1 MDEQAQEAGFQVRD
15 RRRQTG
21 EGPPGAD
28 ERARPAPPGAA
39 PTPPSAAAPRT
50 PPERSLVGFFVML
63 AGIAMAG
70 LEGIADPAIGRGQRD
85 LGQTAEIIDTLMLL
99 REKTEG
105 HRSAEESHTLEAL
118 IYDLQ
123 IRYVEARGRPG

>member
-1 MDEQAQEAGFQVRD
+1 
-15 RRRQTG
+15 
-21 EGPPGAD
+21 
-28 ERARPAPPGAA
+28 
-39 PTPPSAAAPRT
+39 
-50 PPERSLVGFFVML
+50 ML